1 MRKQLT
7 VLAVVAGLVA
17 CDGNPFETPPEETTT
32 DPGTT
37 TPDPDPNA
45 PEVTE
50 AGIPIILANNLQ
62 SVTYDPVAKTL
73 SVQILGLDSTPTSVA
88 YSRNLAAEAGLP
100 AGYEA
105 YSIQEDALDR
115 LFLGVARES
124 ADGSVRAAAVSD
136 GGQFNR
142 FFSGGFYE
150 RDGAFTPP
158 TIGDGPGTGQVSY
171 AGDYV
176 GLDNYSGP
184 VPPLPPGADPSLQ
197 MQGPG
202 RVTGEV
208 FINANFD
215 DMLVNGSVFNRARL
229 DNPLLPL
236 LTDLVLVSTD
246 ISTEGTFLGIVE
258 TLDGI
263 DFVKVGD
270 YGGIFGG
277 ADAAALGGVLKI
289 DAYDSDLSPLISET
303 GVFVLTQCGQ
313 PGEDVALCTGTAP

>member
-37 TPDPDPNA
+37 PDPDPNA
-45 PEVTE
+45 PEVNE
-50 AGIPIILANNLQ
+50 AGIPVALAKNL
-62 SVTYDPVAKTL
+62 SAVTYDPVAKTL
-73 SVQILGLDSTPTSVA
+73 AVTISGIDSTPVSVA
-88 YSRNLAAEAGLP
+88 YTRLPAAEVGLP

-105 YSIQEDALDR
+105 YTVQEDPLDR

-124 ADGSVRAAAVSD
+124 ADGSVRGVAVSD

-142 FFSGGFYE
+142 FFAGGFYE
-150 RDGAFTPP
+150 RDGGFTPP
-158 TIGDGPGTGQVSY
+158 AVGDGPGAGQVSY
-171 AGDYV
+171 AGGYV

-184 VPPLPPGADPSLQ
+184 LPPVPDPALQ

-202 RVTGEV
+202 RVEGDV
-208 FINANFD
+208 FINANFS
-215 DMLVNGSVFNRARL
+215 DMLVNGSVYNRMRL
-229 DNPLLPL
+229 DNPLLPP
-236 LTDLVLVSTD
+236 LTDLVLVATD
-246 ISTEGTFLGIVE
+246 ITTDGQFLGTVE
-258 TLDGI
+258 TTIDGTI
-263 DFVKVGD
+263 TGVGD

-277 ADAAALGGVLKI
+277 ADASSLAGVLVI
-289 DAYDSDLSPLISET
+289 DSFDPDLGDAISET

-313 PGEDVALCTGTAP
+313 PGEDVTLCTGTAP